1 MATHLHFDC
10 FSGVSGDMILG
21 ALVDAGLPVEALTR
35 GLGGLA
41 LKGYE
46 LRTRRVMRG
55 GLRAT
60 KVDVVVRRALPSPLS
75 LSQIRRLIGDSGLSR
90 DVKQRS
96 QAVFERLGS
105 AESVAHGVSINK
117 VRFHEV
123 AALDSLVDVIGG
135 VLGCTLL
142 GANRVTASAVN
153 LGSGFVDSEHGR
165 LPVPG
170 PAVAALAKGI
180 PVYSAGPERELTT
193 PTGLALLGSLCE
205 EFGGMP
211 MLQPR
216 AVGYGAGSA
225 DTRGWPNVLR
235 VFVGDSAI
243 IRGAVAE
250 AGRPG
255 THLESTDRA
264 DVVIQIETN
273 LDDLQPQAYETV
285 IDRLFA
291 CGALDV
297 TLTPVIMKRGRP
309 GIILGVLASR
319 GKAEAAANVILRETT
334 ALGVR
339 MHEVSRRVLP
349 RRFETVRI
357 PAGELRV
364 KVADV
369 EPGKIKAAPEYSD
382 CKRLSDQTGQPV
394 REIMEEAMRALGRQ
408 GRRKKSRSK

>member
-1 MATHLHFDC
+1 
-10 FSGVSGDMILG
+10 MILG

-46 LRTRRVMRG
+46 LRARRVMRG

-153 LGSGFVDSEHGR
+153 LGSGFVDSKHGR

-225 DTRGWPNVLR
+225 DTQGWPNVLR

-264 DVVIQIETN
+264 DMVIQIETN

-369 EPGKIKAAPEYSD
+369 EPGKITAA
-382 CKRLSDQTGQPV
+382 R
-394 REIMEEAMRALGRQ
+394 
-408 GRRKKSRSK
+408 